1 MAVAR
6 RLVAV
11 SGLRDR
17 EADEEPEDDADDAD
31 AGGER
36 GRPAAH
42 RDALLAT

>member
-6 RLVAV
+6 RRLTV

-17 EADEEPEDDADDAD
+17 EADEEPEDDRGDAD

-36 GRPAAH
+36 AAVAH
-42 RDALLAT
+42 RDAVRAT